1 MVNLISRLLDL
12 HIIEIAEKNYKR
24 LYETI
29 MDMSDH
35 KRYKNYKALLKIEKS
50 YILIT
55 KEEFEESLT
64 VLNSI
69 DEDNLDKKM
78 LKQRY

>member
-1 MVNLISRLLDL
+1 
-12 HIIEIAEKNYKR
+12 
-24 LYETI
+24 

-78 LKQRY
+78 LKQRYYDNLHKLIWD